1 MVCFFNFFSALPFL
15 LVNLK
20 ATLQKLIF
28 QRQGK
33 LTPGQEVSPKIRK
46 SVAER
51 NTTQRHQPNHPHFNN
66 VHLLFL
72 VVHEILLYI
81 QLQDKSAGSPPTTHW
96 PPVYV
101 EFLQAPG
108 RVRKILNL
116 RQREQREAQEGKAAT
131 SRFCFNSGSEKQTHT
146 AIITDKRSRD
156 RVWK

>member
-1 MVCFFNFFSALPFL
+1 MVRFFNFFSALPFL

-46 SVAER
+46 SVAEP
-51 NTTQRHQPNHPHFNN
+51 NMTQRHQPDHPHFNN

-81 QLQDKSAGSPPTTHW
+81 QLQDKSAGSPATTHW
-96 PPVYV
+96 PPVYL
-101 EFLQAPG
+101 EFLQGPRKGKKDFKTKAERAEGGTGGKG
-108 RVRKILNL
+108 RHFQIL
-116 RQREQREAQEGKAAT
+116 
-131 SRFCFNSGSEKQTHT
+131 F
-146 AIITDKRSRD
+146 
-156 RVWK
+156 